1 MLGRTTAVL
10 NQTIQKQEDAA
21 DPTQGVRPKIL
32 HQLGVNCRWSPI
44 VVDEQPEAQDVK
56 NAGAYLAEDPTVLY
70 AGDRA
75 PEAPGLLVVGAAVA
89 ETTSLFSVFGPTHHT
104 VLLFATAAEDTAL
117 VLRALDGYPEDIV
130 KKVAILPKDDAQTP
144 VPGADLTLV
153 DRDDY
158 AYEGYPPVSK
168 GYAVIIVR
176 PDGVVGAVV
185 KGAAGV
191 KRYFGAV
198 LVRVRD

>member
-10 NQTIQKQEDAA
+10 NQTIQKQEGPA
-21 DPTQGVRPKIL
+21 DPTSGVRPRIL

-75 PEAPGLLVVGAAVA
+75 PEAPCLLVAGAAAA
-89 ETTSLFSVFGPTHHT
+89 EATSLFSVFGPTHHT

-117 VLRALDGYPEDIV
+117 VLRELDGYPADIV
-130 KKVAILPKDDAQTP
+130 KKVVILPKDAAQTA

-153 DRDDY
+153 DQEGY
-158 AYEGYPPVSK
+158 AHEGYPPVGK
-168 GYAVIIVR
+168 GCSVIVVR

-185 KGAAGV
+185 KGANGI
-191 KRYFGAV
+191 KRYFDGV
-198 LVRVRD
+198 LVRN